1 MNTKFKNMLKTAI
14 MGLSLGFVVMGS
26 AQAAMPNCNTLI
38 SITNNAYAVR
48 VTSQLEGDAYLQ
60 KLNAI
65 AKGND
70 YLDFEREFFVG
81 AGVFFVHHIE
91 KEGYLGIEA
100 KEMLDN
106 MCREIGN
113 QRFAVRL
120 QNRGNEYLNFG
131 WGWDGQK

>member
-1 MNTKFKNMLKTAI
+1 MNIKKAIKTAI

-26 AQAAMPNCNTLI
+26 AQAAMPNCGALKGV
-38 SITNNAYAVR
+38 TNNAYTIY
-48 VTSQLEGDAYLQ
+48 VTSNLKGDDYLQ
-60 KLNAI
+60 KLNNV

-106 MCREIGN
+106 MCHEIGN

-131 WGWDGQK
+131 WGWPE